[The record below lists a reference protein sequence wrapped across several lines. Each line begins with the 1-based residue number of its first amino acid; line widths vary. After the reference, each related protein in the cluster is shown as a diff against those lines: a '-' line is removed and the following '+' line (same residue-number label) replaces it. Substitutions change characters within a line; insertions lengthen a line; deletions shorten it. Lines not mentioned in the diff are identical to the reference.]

1 MRIVL
6 LGPPGAG
13 KGTQAARLAELLG
26 IPPLSTGD
34 MLRAAVLA
42 GTPVGL
48 KAKEAMDRGDLVSDE
63 MVVEIISDRIGKPD
77 ARRGFILDGFP
88 RTVAQAGA
96 LDALLA
102 GSGLALDAVIEFKV
116 DEAALLAR
124 IMGRAREAEAEG
136 MPTRN
141 DDNAEIFR
149 TRFDAYRRQCVP
161 LSAYYAD
168 KGYLRVVDGLLPRD
182 DVTRQ
187 LLPFLNC

>member
-1 MRIVL
+1 
-6 LGPPGAG
+6 
-13 KGTQAARLAELLG
+13 
-26 IPPLSTGD
+26 

-48 KAKEAMDRGDLVSDE
+48 RAKKTMDRGELVSDE
-63 MVVEIISDRIGKPD
+63 LVVEIISDRIGKSD
-77 ARRGFILDGFP
+77 AKRGFILDGFP

-116 DEAALLAR
+116 DKAALLAR

-149 TRFDAYRRQCVP
+149 TRFDAYRRQCAP
-161 LSAYYAD
+161 LSAYYED
-168 KGYLRVVDGLLPRD
+168 KGYLRIVDGLLARD